1 MSDAFALMNVIGL
14 LAFAIVGSLK
24 SAKADLDPFGVVV
37 LGILTPLGGDTLRD
51 TLVGQVPLALRA
63 MTDVLVVLFGVALA
77 LVIIRWLGNVR
88 DHPIVS
94 IPDAVGLVAF
104 AATGASV
111 GYEVGLTPFGIV
123 VLAALTAVGGG
134 SLCDLLL
141 ARVPVV
147 LREDFYA
154 TPAVIGGVAFWL
166 GVSMY
171 FDRSR
176 NDRLCRTRPRA
187 SPARAT
193 LRLAVADG
201 VAVLLYI
208 RERTE

>member
-24 SAKADLDPFGVVV
+24 GAEADLDLFGVVV
-37 LGILTPLGGDTLRD
+37 LGILTALGGGTLRD
-51 TLVGQVPLALRA
+51 TLVGQVPLALRTT
-63 MTDVLVVLFGVALA
+63 TDVLVVLFGVALA

-88 DHPIVS
+88 GHPIVL
-94 IPDAVGLVAF
+94 IPDAVGLAAF

-111 GYEVGLTPFGIV
+111 GYEAALTPFGIV

-134 SLCDLLL
+134 SVCDLLL

-166 GVSMY
+166 GVSIGI
-171 FDRSR
+171 STG
-176 NDRLCRTRPRA
+176 L
-187 SPARAT
+187 AT
-193 LRLAVADG
+193 IGCAGLVLALRLLALRRGWRLPTV
-201 VAVLLYI
+201 
-208 RERTE
+208 